1 MLMLLVLRVLG
12 LLLIPAL
19 IGQIKQ
25 IARNGMHTED
35 VAGLLVILVLFIMVT
50 NLVVNQLQDV
60 LGSRMI
66 VHILVHMMNIVVLYI
81 VDVLGQTIL
90 EIVHRLMNLLVPARY
105 DVLQAM
111 IIVIITLMEAEMGQ
125 LVQL

>member
-1 MLMLLVLRVLG
+1 MHMDDVLG
-12 LLLIPAL
+12 SHDIHAL
-19 IGQIKQ
+19 
-25 IARNGMHTED
+25 A
-35 VAGLLVILVLFIMVT
+35 IMET

-66 VHILVHMMNIVVLYI
+66 VHLLVHMMNIVVLYI

-105 DVLQAM
+105 DNSASYDYCYNYSD
-111 IIVIITLMEAEMGQ
+111 GG
-125 LVQL
+125 

>member
-1 MLMLLVLRVLG
+1 MDDVLG
-12 LLLIPAL
+12 SHDIHAL
-19 IGQIKQ
+19 
-25 IARNGMHTED
+25 A
-35 VAGLLVILVLFIMVT
+35 IMET

-66 VHILVHMMNIVVLYI
+66 VHLLVHMMNIVVLYI

-125 LVQL
+125 LV